1 MRSLDRDHIPVF
13 KPLEHLLCCNYSP
26 SLKAFAFG
34 QKIQNFELEIMG
46 SLLMRRNNSELNKTE
61 TSAPLKLV

>member
-1 MRSLDRDHIPVF
+1 MRSLDRDHIPIF

-26 SLKAFAFG
+26 SLKAFPFS

-46 SLLMRRNNSELNKTE
+46 SLLMRRNKSELNRAE